1 MSLMDERFRMLGEEM
16 SARRAHPAVEDRTW
30 FEGRA
35 ATLIAVA
42 AVWGHEHQVTE
53 RLDIMRQLLD

>member
-1 MSLMDERFRMLGEEM
+1 MSFMDERFLLLSEEM
-16 SARRAHPAVEDRTW
+16 SVRRAHPAVEDRTW

-42 AVWGHEHQVTE
+42 AVWGHEHQVAE
-53 RLDIMRQLLD
+53 RLDLMRQLLD